1 MTFFILLNG
10 EQVEVSGQSFMADIA
25 GEHRLFATYDL
36 NGRKWLAD
44 VATGISLTSV
54 NPNAHARFALRKASG
69 KGLARRLLTKVLH
82 EQGERQT
89 LALLSDQPV
98 INPDH

>member
-10 EQVEVSGQSFMADIA
+10 KMVEVSGQSFMADIA

-44 VATGISLTSV
+44 VATGITLTSMT
-54 NPNAHARFALRKASG
+54 PNVHARFSMRRASG
-69 KGLARRLLTKVLH
+69 KGFARRLLTKVLH
-82 EQGERQT
+82 EKGERQT